1 MKNRAAIES
10 LIDRLVS
17 VDYFDERPP
26 LDFKIALLSL
36 VLEELKHE
44 RQMPEDVVDFETYM
58 QSEIL
63 ADQNKISITKAVFEK
78 DLGTG
83 TASIRLQPPLLLFLL
98 SHRSQTRVLDIVQQF
113 VEKVRPQLTYLDFK
127 KTKSGWARC
136 FTNTRQA
143 ALVLHNHGL
152 LRFTWRDG
160 YKSWD
165 LSLGGYLAAAEI
177 FHQRSRELVP
187 WSIPPHFREF
197 NFEVRPEIRRA
208 WDDISN
214 YDAFIGRLKSM
225 CQLNTTVF
233 NTFEPALRKAYPL
246 LQEYW
251 VVMND
256 VRLSRKDRRAASS
269 ARMRELEREAISD
282 EFYDEF
288 SKCIQVEE
296 PSAKSPSH
304 LPTDEKAHEQAG

>member
-17 VDYFDERPP
+17 VDYFDERPE
-26 LDFKIALLSL
+26 LDYKIALLSL

-44 RQMPEDVVDFETYM
+44 RQMPEGVVDFETYM
-58 QSEIL
+58 QSEIS

-83 TASIRLQPPLLLFLL
+83 TAPIRLQSPLLLFLL
-98 SHRSQTRVLDIVQQF
+98 LRRGQSRVLDIVQQF
-113 VEKVRPQLTYLDFK
+113 IEKVRPQLTYLDFK
-127 KTKSGWARC
+127 KTKNGWVRC

-143 ALVLHNHGL
+143 ALVLHNYGL
-152 LRFTWRDG
+152 LRFTWSLG
-160 YKSWD
+160 YKTWD

-177 FHQRSRELVP
+177 FKQRSRELVP

-197 NFEVRPEIRRA
+197 NFDVRPEIRRA
-208 WDDISN
+208 WDEITN
-214 YDAFIGRLKSM
+214 YDAFIGRLASI
-225 CQLNTTVF
+225 CQPDATVF
-233 NTFEPALRKAYPL
+233 KTFEPALRKAYPL
-246 LQEYW
+246 LQDYW

-256 VRLSRKDRRAASS
+256 MRPNRKDRRAASS

-282 EFYDEF
+282 EFYEEF
-288 SKCIQVEE
+288 SKCIHIEE
-296 PSAKSPSH
+296 SAAKISSESQPE
-304 LPTDEKAHEQAG
+304 EKGREQAG